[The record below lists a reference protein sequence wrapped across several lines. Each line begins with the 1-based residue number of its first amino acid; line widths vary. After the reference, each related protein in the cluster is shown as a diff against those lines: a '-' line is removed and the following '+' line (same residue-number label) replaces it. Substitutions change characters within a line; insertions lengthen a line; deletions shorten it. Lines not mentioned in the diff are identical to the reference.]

1 MKKKL
6 RIVLLSIGAVIAS
19 CLLWGVISTH
29 TSPTI
34 KDASFAGGSGTIE
47 NPWQIENVEQ
57 LVAINKHLDGCFILI
72 NDIDLSDYNNFV
84 AIGKYVQDKNSEEGE
99 DPIAEYAFTGVFDGN
114 GHTISNFKRTQWFG
128 MGIGL
133 FNCISEGTIKNLT
146 LKNADVK
153 GSFLVSDLCGYS
165 FKSTIE
171 NVRIEDSNVYAL
183 MIMAGSITGGSSFC
197 KIDNCYVSGIC
208 SKSSSMGLTGALGGG
223 VSHPESFTNNIA
235 ENCTVIANLGKS
247 GYCVGGMCGCVNV
260 PLNEVTNCNVKNIT
274 ITVSGK
280 GELVGGLF
288 GGTGN
293 LEDNETSITLISD
306 CNVNNASIIV
316 DGTTKYIGGAIGGGM
331 ADEDTG
337 ARQSEIINNMT
348 LTEVNIEAPKAEDVN
363 DIVGL
368 MDTVTIE

>member
-6 RIVLLSIGAVIAS
+6 KIVLLSIVAVIAI
-19 CLLWGVISTH
+19 CLLWGIISTH
-29 TSPTI
+29 TSPSV
-34 KDASFAGGSGTIE
+34 KDVSFAGGSGTAE
-47 NPWQIENVEQ
+47 DPWQIENALQ
-57 LVAINKHLDGCFILI
+57 LVAVNNHLDGCFVLMS
-72 NDIDLSDYNNFV
+72 DIDLSDYNNFV

-114 GHTISNFKRTQWFG
+114 GHTISNLKRTQWLS
-128 MGIGL
+128 MGTGL
-133 FNCISEGTIKNLT
+133 FNCISEATITNLT

-165 FKSTIE
+165 FKSTID
-171 NVRIEDSNVYAL
+171 NVRVEDSNAYAL

-197 KIDNCYVSGIC
+197 KIDNCYVSGITA
-208 SKSSSMGLTGALGGG
+208 KSSSMGLTGALGGG
-223 VSHPESFTNNIA
+223 VSHPESFTNNTA
-235 ENCTVIANLGKS
+235 ENCTVVAKFGKS

-260 PLNEVTNCNVKNIT
+260 PLNEVVNCNVENIT

-293 LEDNETSITLISD
+293 LEDDEIPVAVISD
-306 CNVNNASIIV
+306 CNVKNVSITV
-316 DGTTKYIGGAIGGGM
+316 NGATKYVGGAIGGGM

-337 ARQSEIINNMT
+337 ARQSEIVNNVI
-348 LTEVNIEAPKAEDVN
+348 LTDVKIEAPKAETVN
-363 DIVGL
+363 DIVGF
-368 MDTVTIE
+368 MDTATIE